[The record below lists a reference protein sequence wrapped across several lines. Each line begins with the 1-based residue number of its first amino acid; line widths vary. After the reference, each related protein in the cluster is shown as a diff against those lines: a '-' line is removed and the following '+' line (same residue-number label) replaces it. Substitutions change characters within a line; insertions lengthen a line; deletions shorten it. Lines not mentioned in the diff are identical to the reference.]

1 MYVYVGTYINASVE
15 AHKYEYACM
24 YAYSHVWRA
33 YSCMRENVGCIQ
45 TICKPMPTLTPGKIT
60 LKAHLLQTVSRAVSL
75 GSLIVLSMRSFL
87 SFVRS
92 DRSDRISEAA

>member
-1 MYVYVGTYINASVE
+1 MQAD
-15 AHKYEYACM
+15 EYACM
-24 YAYSHVWRA
+24 YADLHV
-33 YSCMRENVGCIQ
+33 CMHMHACMQEMWGAVEKN
-45 TICKPMPTLTPGKIT
+45 CKPMPTLTPGKIT

>member
-1 MYVYVGTYINASVE
+1 MHACMLICMYVCI
-15 AHKYEYACM
+15 CM
-24 YAYSHVWRA
+24 HARD
-33 YSCMRENVGCIQ
+33 VGCSRKN
-45 TICKPMPTLTPGKIT
+45 CKPMPTLTPGKIT